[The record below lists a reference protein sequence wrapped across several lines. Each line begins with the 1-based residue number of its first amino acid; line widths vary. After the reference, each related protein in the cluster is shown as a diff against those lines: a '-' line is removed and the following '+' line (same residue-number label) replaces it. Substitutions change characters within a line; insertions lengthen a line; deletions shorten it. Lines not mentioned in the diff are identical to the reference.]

1 MGVVGGGGG
10 GGGGGDGPIG
20 ALLESL
26 QKGVR
31 GGQCRN
37 NGGTLPQGNQDVSGC
52 VAAAVAVAVDEGR
65 EK

>member
-1 MGVVGGGGG
+1 MGVVGGGG

-20 ALLESL
+20 SLLESL

-52 VAAAVAVAVDEGR
+52 VAAVAVAVDEGR